1 MQCTPDGLCTI
12 NYDAMSVR
20 QLKQL
25 LSKNRID
32 YSICVEKTDLVQLA
46 QQNNL
51 SVNDPVICVDVISD
65 TMCPWCFVGKR
76 NMEQAVSQFKQKSP
90 ATSFKITWLPFFLN
104 PHIPNEGVTLQNY
117 LSNVYGD
124 TKRLEGMHKRLEAVG
139 KQVGINFLLDEN
151 RKIYPTIHSHR
162 LVEWAKGFDK
172 QNEAMEELFKSHFE
186 QGKSLNDI
194 EMLSDVAEKIG
205 LDRSDA
211 KRYLLSDEKV
221 SDIQKQDAMFK
232 QGHRGVNGVP
242 HFIIYSGDKDSAKS
256 LSGAQPP
263 EEFARIF
270 QQLI

>member
-1 MQCTPDGLCTI
+1 
-12 NYDAMSVR
+12 MSVR

-25 LSKNRID
+25 LSKNSVD
-32 YSICVEKTDLVQLA
+32 HSNCVEKTDLVQLA
-46 QQNNL
+46 QQNKL
-51 SVNDPVICVDVISD
+51 SFTDPVICVDIVSD

-76 NMEQAVSQFKQKSP
+76 NMEQAVSQFKQKNPS
-90 ATSFKITWLPFFLN
+90 TSFKITWLPFFLN
-104 PHIPNEGVTLQNY
+104 PNIPTEGVTLQKY

-124 TKRLEGMHKRLEAVG
+124 TRRLEGMNKRLEAVG
-139 KQVGINFLLDEN
+139 KQVGINFLLNEN

-162 LVEWAKGFDK
+162 LVEWTKSFDK

-205 LDRSDA
+205 LDRSET
-211 KRYLLSDEKV
+211 KRYLLSNENV
-221 SDIQKQDAMFK
+221 SEIQTQDAMFK
-232 QGHRGVNGVP
+232 QGHRGVTGVP
-242 HFIIYSGDKDSAKS
+242 HFLIYPSGEKDSAKS